1 MGRDG
6 HCRAA
11 IVKITTRDGQPEQL
25 RRPIQPLYPLEL
37 KSPCDNSEMSAE
49 NATSSETV
57 SPNEEPP
64 TDKDGEGVAKQ
75 GTDTFAEPQRKS
87 KCVAV
92 QQGDECRKACM
103 IKLNDD

>member
-1 MGRDG
+1 M
-6 HCRAA
+6 
-11 IVKITTRDGQPEQL
+11 QL
-25 RRPIQPLYPLEL
+25 VQRP
-37 KSPCDNSEMSAE
+37 
-49 NATSSETV
+49 

-64 TDKDGEGVAKQ
+64 TDKNGEGVAKQ

-103 IKLNDD
+103 IKLDDWTLIVT